1 MTALTTEAF
10 RQHVQQTPA
19 RAAAVL
25 ARLRQQSV
33 RPEGVPADPL
43 ALPGGAAGERA
54 WHDRQQALRRQLKAL
69 LAGNKLHAGLVT
81 AALSRP
87 AAAGAPETPDGAP
100 NDGVT
105 DYVARAGRWIEA
117 VTDALARR
125 WGADPQALEATE
137 GATLTG
143 YHRYALARTLV
154 AALQHRPDAPDRV
167 TPEQMADDLAAPAP
181 ALPPEPTVPF
191 VSAGPETDRALA
203 WSRALTRVAEAAV
216 EAPFNRPLDTVL
228 ADARAVLTEAVAG
241 RVAALTIALPV
252 PAEARPI
259 VEQHALQTSARLY
272 AATLRHVHQQSARLI
287 ERYQAL
293 QHRGRVDE
301 ADALARDYQD
311 QGLGYAGVPHHFQQ
325 MMALHAAQQ
334 AAAVAAMAAWDETE
348 TPASRPSSGEAARR
362 AETPARPP
370 AP

>member
-19 RAAAVL
+19 RAAEVL
-25 ARLRQQSV
+25 ARLRRQSA
-33 RPEGVPADPL
+33 RPEEVRADPL

-54 WHDRQQALRRQLKAL
+54 WHDRQMALRRQLKAL

-87 AAAGAPETPDGAP
+87 AADGAPETPDGAP
-100 NDGVT
+100 NGGVT
-105 DYVARAGRWIEA
+105 DYVERAGRWIEA

-125 WGADPQALEATE
+125 WSADPQAIEAAE

-143 YHRYALARTLV
+143 YHRYELARTLV
-154 AALQHRPDAPDRV
+154 AALQRRPDAPDRV
-167 TPEQMADDLAAPAP
+167 TPEQMADYLAAPAP
-181 ALPPEPTVPF
+181 ALPPEPTVPL

-216 EAPFNRPLDTVL
+216 EAPFNRPLATVL

-241 RVAALTIALPV
+241 RVEALDAALPV
-252 PAEARPI
+252 PEEAQRI
-259 VEQHALQTSARLY
+259 VQLHALQTTSRLY
-272 AATLRHVHQQSARLI
+272 AATLRYVHQESARMI
-287 ERYQAL
+287 ECYQAL
-293 QHRGRVDE
+293 QHSGRADE

-311 QGLGYAGVPHHFQQ
+311 RRLGYAGVPHHFQQ
-325 MMALHAAQQ
+325 MMAMHAAQQ
-334 AAAVAAMAAWDETE
+334 AAAMAAMAAWDETE
-348 TPASRPSSGEAARR
+348 TPASRPASGETARR
-362 AETPARPP
+362 AEAPGRPP